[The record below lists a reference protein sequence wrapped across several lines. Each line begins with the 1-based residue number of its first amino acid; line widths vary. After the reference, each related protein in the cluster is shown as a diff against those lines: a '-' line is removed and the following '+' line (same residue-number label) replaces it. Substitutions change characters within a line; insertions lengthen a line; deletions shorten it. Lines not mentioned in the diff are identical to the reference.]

1 MRPLVLLLL
10 TLLLAAPGL
19 AADLVVFLNGDRLS
33 GDIVAKGTRRIRLRT
48 PYGRLEIPRTEIERL
63 VWEDGREEIVSAPV
77 APAPPKTT
85 VDLALVITGN
95 TFWQA

>member
-10 TLLLAAPGL
+10 ALLLASPGL
-19 AADLVVFLNGDRLS
+19 AADVVVFVNGDRLS

-63 VWEDGREEIVSAPV
+63 VFEDGREEI
-77 APAPPKTT
+77 PPRK
-85 VDLALVITGN
+85 VELVGQHHNRLAVLDR
-95 TFWQA
+95 